1 MLLDALYENVIPRV
15 TQKIVIPVNKLIEF
29 KSIKN
34 KYLTTQLIE
43 QFLSNPLWF
52 IRGGSIQRRQLI
64 KFNLTAT
71 IYIIN
76 KIQKFRSLALFFCV
90 ACSVLKCLNNI
101 FKDIL
106 LGFFFFKWHFKNI
119 KKKKKNFWGKKK
131 KI

>member
-1 MLLDALYENVIPRV
+1 MNFFIQENALWKTHLKMLLDALYENVIPRV

-76 KIQKFRSLALFFCV
+76 KIQNISKFGTFFLRCMQRV
-90 ACSVLKCLNNI
+90 KM
-101 FKDIL
+101 FKQ
-106 LGFFFFKWHFKNI
+106 HF
-119 KKKKKNFWGKKK
+119 
-131 KI
+131 